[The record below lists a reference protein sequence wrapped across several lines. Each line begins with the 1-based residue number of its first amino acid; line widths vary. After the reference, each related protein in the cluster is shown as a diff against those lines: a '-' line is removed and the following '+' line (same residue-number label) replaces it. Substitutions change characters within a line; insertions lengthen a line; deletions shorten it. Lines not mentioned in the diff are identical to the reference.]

1 MYVESKKEF
10 RELSEDHV
18 AKSLASGNMNDS
30 VVVEVKRMSDA
41 IVSTFKAEAKRTGR
55 YPGGLLALK
64 ARCPIE
70 DAAIRSA
77 TSALEKILGF

>member
-10 RELSEDHV
+10 RDLSEIDV
-18 AKSLASGNMNDS
+18 AKAMASGNPDNP

-41 IVSTFKAEAKRTGR
+41 IVATFKAEVKRTGR

-70 DAAIRSA
+70 AAAISA
-77 TSALEKILGF
+77 ASDILEKLL

>member
-10 RELSEDHV
+10 RELSEDHI
-18 AKSLASGNMNDS
+18 ANSLASGNVNDP
-30 VVVEVKRMSDA
+30 VVVDVKRMSDA
-41 IVSTFKAEAKRTGR
+41 IVATFKAEAKRTGR

-70 DAAIRSA
+70 DAAIQSA
-77 TSALEKILGF
+77 TTALEKMLGL